1 MQACG
6 ISGSLL
12 PWRWREQVLKCGVV
26 HLMPLF

>member
-12 PWRWREQVLKCGVV
+12 PCRWREQVLKCW
-26 HLMPLF
+26 